1 MNPLLKNMFEQHE
14 ALPIPETAADDA
26 LDGLLFLIVDL
37 NEMAMAHIEAQ
48 LAGIDPGFELD
59 IKDADRLQRKLLALD
74 GLSGSDIEIK
84 QQLVKLVASLIAIR
98 GLL

>member
-1 MNPLLKNMFEQHE
+1 MNPIIKNMFEKHE
-14 ALPIPETAADDA
+14 ALPIPETATDDA

-59 IKDADRLQRKLLALD
+59 IQDADRLHRKLLALD
-74 GLSGSDIEIK
+74 GLSGADLDIK
-84 QQLVKLVASLIAIR
+84 QQLMNLVTSLIAIR
-98 GLL
+98 NVL